1 MEVES
6 QYIVS
11 SELGVLLEC
20 ELCSVVQ
27 VVQAE
32 GRSVLAASNH
42 LYHFFHHHD

>member
-32 GRSVLAASNH
+32 GRSVLAASHH

>member
-6 QYIVS
+6 QHIVS

-20 ELCSVVQ
+20 ELCRVVK

-32 GRSVLAASNH
+32 GRSVLATSH
-42 LYHFFHHHD
+42 HFYHFFHHHD